1 MRNLFNWAN
10 RIFFEPRKSVIFTRR
25 ASHRK
30 TQNIYRNISI
40 CRNYLVEVE
49 ESRGRNWMS
58 RKYTEHVWF
67 GWVWVPFRIRRC
79 HPIESWIGQLVETY
93 AQLLPRYPFISPFS
107 LSLSLSPSVLRSL
120 PPVQAFAI
128 ATPPAPV
135 QPLKSRSNA
144 GCFDART
151 VIRRDDETVFLL
163 VGSRESSLP
172 LLAVVLFHHLADV
185 TLTNRRII
193 VSTRSRCTF
202 EYIFFN
208 RFLDAIRIVS
218 FILYSRQMLNE
229 LHHREMNET
238 SD

>member
-107 LSLSLSPSVLRSL
+107 LSLSLSPFLSPPLFSVLSL
-120 PPVQAFAI
+120 RCRLSRLLRHQRLYSLWNHE
-128 ATPPAPV
+128 ATLAALTLE
-135 QPLKSRSNA
+135 PLL
-144 GCFDART
+144 GET
-151 VIRRDDETVFLL
+151 MRRFSCSSGRERVVFP
-163 VGSRESSLP
+163 SLP
-172 LLAVVLFHHLADV
+172 LFSSIIWP
-185 TLTNRRII
+185 TL
-193 VSTRSRCTF
+193 
-202 EYIFFN
+202 
-208 RFLDAIRIVS
+208 
-218 FILYSRQMLNE
+218 
-229 LHHREMNET
+229 H
-238 SD
+238 